1 MEESTSEIPDEN
13 ELYDTSRKEAD
24 VTINKYFENIETIIN
39 EQKPDKIEDD
49 DDDFDDNNWARFV
62 DGYKDPNYL
71 HILNEIV
78 RSGLAVPSNMEFID
92 YFRTPQCHRVMEEN
106 NTSIHMNSTNF
117 LVGETDVGESMYDFL

>member
-1 MEESTSEIPDEN
+1 M
-13 ELYDTSRKEAD
+13 
-24 VTINKYFENIETIIN
+24 
-39 EQKPDKIEDD
+39 
-49 DDDFDDNNWARFV
+49 

-106 NTSIHMNSTNF
+106 NTSIYMNSTNF